1 MGIVVTSVELE
12 SQQRQA
18 ELDRKSYDDLLRE
31 RDILSKVWVV
41 ATLSHMW
48 TLVVRLDMAKVLYLH

>member
-1 MGIVVTSVELE
+1 MYNIPSPTGIVVTSVELE

-41 ATLSHMW
+41 ATLSHM
-48 TLVVRLDMAKVLYLH
+48 